1 MKKLMIALA
10 AVAMAAGVQ
19 AATVSWQCTKN
30 TAYKYNTV
38 YLIDGK
44 NYDAVLAA
52 LDAGGSSIATT
63 MNGYDL
69 IGGPTQLSNKGVKD
83 GMATLPEGVKTT
95 DSFYYLRVATTAS
108 GTPIADDMAYA
119 FSAAYTY
126 QDFLDSK
133 ASVSGADTPVPMVL
147 TSDTV
152 NIFTGKSGTIGS
164 SGGDTPEPTSGLLL
178 LLGVAGLALRR
189 KLA

>member
-19 AATVSWQCTKN
+19 AASVDWTCTKN
-30 TAYKYNTV
+30 NAYKYNTV

-63 MNGYDL
+63 MNSYDL
-69 IGGPTQLSNKGVKD
+69 IGGPTQLSNKGAGGKST
-83 GMATLPEGVKTT
+83 ALPSGVKTS
-95 DSFYYLRVATTAS
+95 DSFYYLLVSTTTS
-108 GTPIADDMAYA
+108 GTPIANDMAYA

-133 ASVSGADTPVPMVL
+133 ASVTGADTPVPMVL

-189 KLA
+189 RHV